1 MFRGV
6 NSISVDAK
14 GRFAV
19 PTKYREGL
27 KDNCAGQ
34 LVLTIDISERCL
46 LIYEAPEWEQ
56 VERKLMK
63 LPTFNKNARALQRV
77 LIGHASEVEMDGQG
91 RILLPAPLR
100 EYARLEK
107 AAVLVGQGN
116 KLEMWSEETWNARRD
131 AWIEAID
138 VDELAQETGI
148 GDLSI

>member
-6 NSISVDAK
+6 NSISLDAK
-14 GRFAV
+14 GRFAI

-27 KDNCAGQ
+27 KDSCAGQ

-46 LIYEAPEWEQ
+46 LIYESPEWDE

-77 LIGHASEVEMDGQG
+77 LVGHASEVEMDGQG

-100 EYARLEK
+100 DYAGLERQ
-107 AAVLVGQGN
+107 AVLVGQGN
-116 KLEMWSEETWNARRD
+116 KFEMWDETTWNERRN
-131 AWIEAID
+131 AWIDAID
-138 VDELAQETGI
+138 IDELAQETGI

>member
-6 NSISVDAK
+6 NNVSLDAK

-27 KDNCAGQ
+27 RDSCAGQ
-34 LVLTIDISERCL
+34 LIITVDISERCL
-46 LIYEAPEWEQ
+46 LIYELCEWDE

-77 LIGHASEVEMDGQG
+77 LIGHASDVEMDSQG
-91 RILLPAPLR
+91 RLLLPSPLR
-100 EYARLEK
+100 DYAQLEK
-107 AAVLVGQGN
+107 SAVLVGQGN
-116 KLEMWSEETWNARRD
+116 KIEMWDESTWNERRN

-138 VDELAQETGI
+138 VDELAQQTGI